1 MKIVKA
7 EVFVTCPGRNFVT
20 LKITT
25 EDGITGLGDATLNGR
40 ELSVASYLQDHLCP
54 QLIGRDAHRIEDIW
68 QFFYKGA
75 YWRRGPVTMSAIS
88 AVDMA
93 LWDIKAKAANMPL
106 YQLLGG
112 ASREGV
118 MVYCHTTG
126 HSIDEALD
134 DYARHQELGF
144 KAIRVQCGIPGMKT
158 TYGMSKGKGLAYEPA
173 TKGQWPEE
181 QLWSTEKY
189 LDFMPKL
196 FDAVR
201 NKFGFNEHLLHDMH
215 HRLTPIEAARFG
227 KSIEDYRMFWMED
240 PTPAENQECFR
251 LIRQHTVTPIAVGEV
266 FNSIWDCKQLIE
278 EQLIDYIRT
287 TLTHAGGITGMRRIA
302 DFASLYQVRTG
313 SHGPSD
319 LSPVCMAAALHFD
332 LWVPNFGVQ
341 EYMGYSEQMLEVF
354 PHNWTFDNG
363 YMHPGD
369 KPGLG
374 IEFDEKLAA
383 KYPRV
388 IGHEF
393 FGVIDAVGEGV
404 ESARVGE
411 RVAVDPVVSCGHC
424 YPCSIGKPNVC
435 TTLAVLG
442 VHADGGFSEYAVVP
456 AKNAWKIPEAVADQY
471 AVMIEPFTIAA
482 NVTGHGQPTEN
493 DTVLVYGAGPIGLTI
508 VQVLKGVYNVK
519 NVIVAD
525 RIDERLEKAKE
536 SGADWAINNSQTP
549 LGEIFT
555 EKGIKPTLIIDA
567 ACHPSILKEA
577 VTLASPAAR
586 IVLMGFSS
594 EPSEVIQQGITGKEL
609 SIFSSRLNAN
619 KFPIVIDWLSKG
631 LIKPEKLIT
640 HTFDFQHV
648 ADAISLFEQD
658 QKHCCKVL
666 LTFSE

>member
-302 DFASLYQVRTG
+302 DFASLYQVCTG

-549 LGEIFT
+549 LGEIFA

-567 ACHPSILKEA
+567 ACHPSI
-577 VTLASPAAR
+577 
-586 IVLMGFSS
+586 GFV
-594 EPSEVIQQGITGKEL
+594 E
-609 SIFSSRLNAN
+609 
-619 KFPIVIDWLSKG
+619 
-631 LIKPEKLIT
+631 
-640 HTFDFQHV
+640 
-648 ADAISLFEQD
+648 
-658 QKHCCKVL
+658 
-666 LTFSE
+666 

>member
-313 SHGPSD
+313 SHGPLICHQSAWLRRCTLICGSPISVSRNTWVIPNKCSKSSRTTG
-319 LSPVCMAAALHFD
+319 LSITAICIRET
-332 LWVPNFGVQ
+332 N
-341 EYMGYSEQMLEVF
+341 
-354 PHNWTFDNG
+354 
-363 YMHPGD
+363 
-369 KPGLG
+369 
-374 IEFDEKLAA
+374 
-383 KYPRV
+383 R
-388 IGHEF
+388 
-393 FGVIDAVGEGV
+393 
-404 ESARVGE
+404 
-411 RVAVDPVVSCGHC
+411 
-424 YPCSIGKPNVC
+424 
-435 TTLAVLG
+435 
-442 VHADGGFSEYAVVP
+442 
-456 AKNAWKIPEAVADQY
+456 
-471 AVMIEPFTIAA
+471 
-482 NVTGHGQPTEN
+482 
-493 DTVLVYGAGPIGLTI
+493 VLV
-508 VQVLKGVYNVK
+508 
-519 NVIVAD
+519 
-525 RIDERLEKAKE
+525 
-536 SGADWAINNSQTP
+536 SNSMKSWRRNIP
-549 LGEIFT
+549 MNL
-555 EKGIKPTLIIDA
+555 LIYQS
-567 ACHPSILKEA
+567 HVWKM
-577 VTLASPAAR
+577 AR
-586 IVLMGFSS
+586 CG
-594 EPSEVIQQGITGKEL
+594 TGKE
-609 SIFSSRLNAN
+609 
-619 KFPIVIDWLSKG
+619 
-631 LIKPEKLIT
+631 
-640 HTFDFQHV
+640 
-648 ADAISLFEQD
+648 
-658 QKHCCKVL
+658 
-666 LTFSE
+666 